1 MQAVPDTEMFERLEA
16 ERRRL
21 KSERKKEAVIKENQD
36 VSFAIPTGL
45 SWAPAPQSLLI
56 EGKGLF
62 EEEVKTI
69 STLLRKSCVQR
80 NEEGWLLPE
89 EFIGG

>member
-45 SWAPAPQSLLI
+45 S
-56 EGKGLF
+56 
-62 EEEVKTI
+62 
-69 STLLRKSCVQR
+69 
-80 NEEGWLLPE
+80 
-89 EFIGG
+89 